1 MSLVAYGSSGDE
13 ESDEEVQNN
22 QDDVKS
28 PSLIVEKRD
37 PGRGKGMVLP
47 NPTQERNISNSS
59 TSLSGKTR
67 LSSFLP
73 KPKNASNLE
82 REGVDSH
89 GFSDNKNLP
98 ISLEG
103 TLDDEEILEIEEEYE
118 PIAKRAKKVDSAVG
132 GGEKLRSVGSLF
144 SLLPAPWKADS
155 TWQTKKKDSKAPVAE
170 DKKLKQTVK
179 ISIPTAPKNDSDE
192 EDDMPAVKKVGP
204 SKGGSGL
211 KALLPKPKHSI
222 TRKADNPNKPAVKLA
237 SRPLIP
243 HTLTK
248 KPTPALE
255 KTQKPLKRKQ
265 DEETGSDDE
274 DEPFSFFTFDDKIE
288 IKTDENV
295 QTFQSED
302 TESKTCSNVAAVERP
317 NPLLLS
323 LSQDQI
329 PSSKNISQS
338 RAKHVDEASHPVV
351 DDTNTWATFS
361 SEGVSS
367 QEELETKT
375 YYYEPQSGQSQEYGG
390 YSAVGDS
397 YYTNYNYDASSS
409 ASHPYYG
416 QETES
421 YTHMHPT
428 SAARGVQC
436 QGSQA
441 DQTHLDLEKMKKL
454 KGRRNRGEEINIV
467 DINADDQ
474 IGNSAEMLT
483 KYGTEE
489 ITYAPSRKKKD
500 MPTAQQRRKHQITYL
515 AYQAKERELELRQQW
530 SANRQTRRQT
540 QSKYG
545 F

>member
-179 ISIPTAPKNDSDE
+179 ISIPTAPK
-192 EDDMPAVKKVGP
+192 V
-204 SKGGSGL
+204 
-211 KALLPKPKHSI
+211 I
-222 TRKADNPNKPAVKLA
+222 T
-237 SRPLIP
+237 I
-243 HTLTK
+243 
-248 KPTPALE
+248 
-255 KTQKPLKRKQ
+255 
-265 DEETGSDDE
+265 
-274 DEPFSFFTFDDKIE
+274 
-288 IKTDENV
+288 
-295 QTFQSED
+295 
-302 TESKTCSNVAAVERP
+302 
-317 NPLLLS
+317 
-323 LSQDQI
+323 
-329 PSSKNISQS
+329 
-338 RAKHVDEASHPVV
+338 
-351 DDTNTWATFS
+351 NT
-361 SEGVSS
+361 
-367 QEELETKT
+367 
-375 YYYEPQSGQSQEYGG
+375 
-390 YSAVGDS
+390 
-397 YYTNYNYDASSS
+397 
-409 ASHPYYG
+409 
-416 QETES
+416 
-421 YTHMHPT
+421 
-428 SAARGVQC
+428 
-436 QGSQA
+436 
-441 DQTHLDLEKMKKL
+441 
-454 KGRRNRGEEINIV
+454 
-467 DINADDQ
+467 
-474 IGNSAEMLT
+474 
-483 KYGTEE
+483 
-489 ITYAPSRKKKD
+489 
-500 MPTAQQRRKHQITYL
+500 
-515 AYQAKERELELRQQW
+515 
-530 SANRQTRRQT
+530 
-540 QSKYG
+540 
-545 F
+545 

>member
-288 IKTDENV
+288 IKTDEKV

-361 SEGVSS
+361 SEGVPS

-428 SAARGVQC
+428 SAAGGVQC

-441 DQTHLDLEKMKKL
+441 DQTRLDLEKMKKL

-489 ITYAPSRKKKD
+489 ITYAPSR
-500 MPTAQQRRKHQITYL
+500 
-515 AYQAKERELELRQQW
+515 AKERELELRQQW

>member
-82 REGVDSH
+82 RGVDSH

-265 DEETGSDDE
+265 DEETASDDE

-288 IKTDENV
+288 IKADEKV

-361 SEGVSS
+361 SEGVPS

-428 SAARGVQC
+428 SAAGDVQC

-441 DQTHLDLEKMKKL
+441 DQTRLDLEKMKKL